1 MRNGYFRLVTT
12 AGGYGVKL
20 FPPKDGGEGIRLL
33 ELINYLDNQKIVYNA
48 LELKQAVAENQEKV
62 VSLGVGGEPC
72 PPCEETYLLK
82 VAEGN
87 MSATARFFPASET
100 GKRLSFD
107 EFLRDLRMRN
117 IKSGIDMQVLQEH
130 FQSEGIYCT
139 DLEVA
144 KGKVPRHGSDAR
156 IEYYFNTDVHAQ
168 PEMRE
173 DGSVDYFHLNVVNH
187 CHVGDVLAK
196 IVPADEGEYGM
207 DILGNRIKPR
217 EVKKMNLRFGK
228 NIALSEDRMSI
239 SSLVDGHVMLV
250 DDSVFVSD
258 VYEVENVDTSTG
270 NIEFAGSVQV
280 NGNVSTNFKIK
291 ARGNVIVNGVVEG
304 AHIEAGGNIII
315 ARGMNGMS
323 KGTLKAG
330 GNIVAK
336 FLESTTAEADGYV
349 NAESLLHCNV
359 SAGTEIVVNG
369 KRGFVTGGHI
379 QADDKIDVKNLGA
392 TLGASTIVEVG
403 VNPKLKAQYLLL
415 QKEISEIVRAI
426 KAAQPVLANFAEKRA
441 RGANFSADQL
451 KYVKETAALLETK
464 KVELET
470 KNQEM
475 KELQQ
480 IFNPQKK
487 SAVIVRGEVYPG
499 TTIIIGDVS
508 MVLQSSYKYC
518 QFEKINGEVK
528 MLPL

>member
-1 MRNGYFRLVTT
+1 MRNGYFKLVTT
-12 AGGYGVKL
+12 GNGFGVKL
-20 FPPKDGGEGIRLL
+20 FPPEDGGEGIRIM
-33 ELINYLDNQKIVYNA
+33 ELINYLDNESVSYDS
-48 LELKQAVAENQEKV
+48 LELKRAVAENKEEV
-62 VSLGVGGEPC
+62 VTLGSEAEC
-72 PPCEETYLLK
+72 PACEETYILK
-82 VAEGN
+82 VEEGN
-87 MSATARFFPASET
+87 MSATVRFFPASET
-100 GKRLSFD
+100 GKRLTFD
-107 EFLRDLRMRN
+107 EFLKDLRMRN
-117 IKSGIDMQVLQEH
+117 IKYGIQIPVLQEH
-130 FQSEGIYCT
+130 FQSDGIYCT

-144 KGKVPRHGSDAR
+144 KGKAPRHGSDAR
-156 IEYYFNTDVHAQ
+156 VEYYFNTDVHAQ
-168 PEMRE
+168 PELKE

-187 CHVGDVLAK
+187 CHIGEVLAK
-196 IVPADEGEYGM
+196 IIPADEGEYGT

-217 EVKKMNLRFGK
+217 EVKKLNLRYGK
-228 NIALSEDRMSI
+228 NIQLSEDRMSI
-239 SSLVDGHVMLV
+239 SSMVDGHVMLV

-280 NGNVSTNFKIK
+280 NGNVSANFEVR
-291 ARGNVIVNGVVEG
+291 ARGNVIINGVVEG

-369 KRGFVTGGHI
+369 KKGFVTGGHI
-379 QADDKIDVKNLGA
+379 QADDRIDVKNLGA
-392 TLGASTIVEVG
+392 VLGASTIVEVG
-403 VNPKLKAQYLLL
+403 VNPKLKAQYLQL
-415 QKEISEIVRAI
+415 QKDISEIVHAI
-426 KAAQPVLANFAEKRA
+426 KAAQPVLANFAEKKA
-441 RGANFSADQL
+441 RGAKFNAEQI
-451 KYVKETAALLETK
+451 KYVKETASHLEAK
-464 KVELET
+464 KEELEK
-470 KNQEM
+470 KNQQM

-480 IFNPQKK
+480 IFDPQKK
-487 SAVIVRGEVYPG
+487 SVVIVRGEVYPG
-499 TTIIIGDVS
+499 TTVIIGDVS

-518 QFEKINGEVK
+518 RFEKIDGEVK